1 MLGAG
6 PAVTAVIL
14 GHPGEWLNNF
24 NEGRGVNM
32 NIPCVRSRIRR
43 GRRLLG
49 SLGLTT
55 MLLSPLA
62 HATSYN
68 FTTLDDPNST
78 VNTAAY
84 GINDSGTIVGHYYG
98 QSYGGHDF
106 SYSGGNFTTVSVP
119 GDQYE
124 VAGGDAG
131 VGINNN
137 GQIAGTYVDSS
148 GYTHGFL
155 DSAGTFTTIDAP
167 GVIGNTQIGGINNNG
182 QMAGSYYANGSKHG
196 FTDSNGTFATIDVP
210 GAADTFAMGSNI
222 HGQVAGWY
230 FDGSGVIHG
239 FLDNNG
245 AFSTINA
252 PGASTVNDAGTMVT
266 GINDLGQI
274 VGTVDLA
281 SGGQEGFLYSNGVF
295 SAITVPG
302 AGYTLAYGINNN
314 GQIVGSYW
322 DGTDTFTDNGLHGFV
337 ATPVP
342 ELPIP
347 LQLGA
352 GLTLLGGLFRRRLRS
367 RARAA

>member
-1 MLGAG
+1 MNVLSAG
-6 PAVTAVIL
+6 SDVQ
-14 GHPGEWLNNF
+14 
-24 NEGRGVNM
+24 RGK
-32 NIPCVRSRIRR
+32 
-43 GRRLLG
+43 
-49 SLGLTT
+49 GLFSGLALT
-55 MLLSPLA
+55 MVLLSPLA

-84 GINDSGTIVGHYYG
+84 GINDNGVIVGHYYG

-124 VAGGDAG
+124 GAGGDEG
-131 VGINNN
+131 VGINNS

-148 GYTHGFL
+148 GYMHGFL

-167 GVIGNTQIGGINNNG
+167 GVIGNTQVGGINNNG
-182 QMAGSYYANGSKHG
+182 QIVGSYYANGSKHG
-196 FTDSNGTFATIDVP
+196 FTDSNGTFATLDVP
-210 GAADTFAMGSNI
+210 GAADTSAMGSNI

-230 FDGSGVIHG
+230 FDASGTMHG

-245 AFSTINA
+245 AFTTLNA
-252 PGASTVNDAGTMVT
+252 PGASTANDFGTMVT
-266 GINDLGQI
+266 GINDLGQF
-274 VGTVDLA
+274 VRTVDLA

-295 SAITVPG
+295 TAITVPG

-322 DGTDTFTDNGLHGFV
+322 DGTDTFTDQGMHGFV

-342 ELPIP
+342 ELPMV
-347 LQLGA
+347 LQLGV
-352 GLTLLGGLFRRRLRS
+352 GLGLLGALFRRKVRKPF
-367 RARAA
+367 